1 MAWIRWRGQSA
12 PLLATVWKN
21 GNTRQRYLASLGE
34 VYTVPEWVQAR
45 ITSRFP
51 TIPIDW
57 PAIQATLVPGTPGV
71 PPPSA
76 AMLDW
81 AAVESRLRE
90 WAQTGPEDYPG
101 ERHALRAAAHILE
114 TWRSREVSGLRAARR
129 GLSGVLPAP

>member
-12 PLLATVWKN
+12 QLLATVWEN
-21 GNTRQRYLASLGE
+21 GKTRQRYLASLGG
-34 VYTVPEWVQAR
+34 VYTVPEWVQAQ

-57 PAIQATLVPGTPGV
+57 PAIQATLVQGPPGV

-114 TWRSREVSGLRAARR
+114 TWRAREAQAQVAQQLREAAR
-129 GLSGVLPAP
+129 SAD